1 MAKLALVAVTSKYVE
16 DWEKWAAKAKG
27 EGVFWLNLRVP
38 REWREKVQKLAQQGE
53 AEFWLRHGG
62 NIVVKADLLDV
73 RWATSKEGIP
83 LPEEWKDRWAP
94 EPEKS
99 APTWLLLRNLHIVD
113 EPYQS
118 PYEAQKP
125 TQGVFGV
132 VLLEKIWRVAPGR
145 GGEWWDEC
153 RENGCIVIG
162 WNEAAEKAPNN
173 DFRQLSRDE
182 LKDLFK
188 QVYRGKGGSGGWSQ
202 VWRFVHEIQPG
213 DIIVAKK
220 KKKKK
225 WDK

>member
-1 MAKLALVAVTSKYVE
+1 
-16 DWEKWAAKAKG
+16 
-27 EGVFWLNLRVP
+27 
-38 REWREKVQKLAQQGE
+38 
-53 AEFWLRHGG
+53 
-62 NIVVKADLLDV
+62 
-73 RWATSKEGIP
+73 
-83 LPEEWKDRWAP
+83 
-94 EPEKS
+94 
-99 APTWLLLRNLHIVD
+99 LLRNLHIVD